1 MSFRTSAEVSD
12 MARADLAGRTAVVT
26 GAGGGIGRAMALRAA
41 DNGMAL
47 ALCDLAAEGL
57 AETRALAEA
66 RGAGVVSAVLDVRD
80 AGALADFAGEAP
92 GPVALVFANAG
103 LLRTG
108 ALASQP
114 AAELQLMFEVNV
126 MGVMNTVQAF
136 LPRLKAQVGPS
147 RLVITGSQASFAP
160 FANLGGYCAT
170 KHALLAMAEALQLEL
185 EADGGAVRV
194 SFLAPGSVA
203 TAIYG
208 EASSPNAA
216 HSISADR
223 AAEIAFAGIAA
234 NRFLISTHADLADK
248 LAARFADLRE
258 ALA

>member
-12 MARADLAGRTAVVT
+12 MTRADLAGRTAVVT
-26 GAGGGIGRAMALRAA
+26 GAGGGIGRALALRAA
-41 DNGMAL
+41 DEGMAL

-66 RGAGVVSAVLDVRD
+66 HGAGVVSAVLDVRD

-185 EADGGAVRV
+185 EADGAVRV

-208 EASSPNAA
+208 KASSPNAA
-216 HSISADR
+216 HSIGADH
-223 AAEIAFAGIAA
+223 AAKIAFDGIAA
-234 NRFLISTHADLADK
+234 DRFLISTHGDLADK
-248 LAARFADLRE
+248 LAARFE
-258 ALA
+258 ALRGALA